1 MKLNN
6 IDLILKV
13 DGQPNVRR
21 NLVEFVGPD
30 ELGKVR
36 NVCVIP
42 PEIASMS
49 LLVPGTNRVSNFK
62 LYEFLNP
69 AGETKIHPAQVIA
82 LQMTR
87 DGLNDRLGGR
97 VGIFHTSF
105 YRSPADQRRLA
116 ITQGLGWTD
125 EGGKVSRTSI
135 HMEGAAS
142 DFHAWDW
149 KRGARVPKRIVKEV
163 AELHF
168 DYVQQYPDTQHTH
181 GDVRYRAGILKR

>member
-21 NLVEFVGPD
+21 NLVEFVRPD
-30 ELGKVR
+30 ELGKIK

-42 PEIASMS
+42 PEIAAMS

-62 LYEFLNP
+62 LYEFLNK

-82 LQMTR
+82 LQATR
-87 DGLNDRLGGR
+87 DDLNERLGGR
-97 VGIFHTSF
+97 IAIFHTCF
-105 YRSPADQRRLA
+105 YRSPQDNYRLA
-116 ITQGLGWTD
+116 VTQGLGWTD
-125 EGGKVSRTSI
+125 EGGRVSRNSI
-135 HMEGAAS
+135 HQFGAAS
-142 DFHAWDW
+142 DFHAFDW
-149 KRGARVPKRIVKEV
+149 KRGARVPKKIVKEV
-163 AELHF
+163 AELYF

-181 GDVRYRAGILKR
+181 GDVRYQAGIMKK